1 MIISR
6 QAMVFILT
14 GLLIIAPAL
23 ASQSDDLISDG
34 NVYYGQG
41 MFREAIES
49 FERAI
54 ELEPSNA
61 AAWYNKGVSLFKVG
75 QVDEAIASYEVA
87 IGLDPRNSDYWYN
100 KGNALYSKN
109 LLNEAYAAYDVAI
122 ELTLMMSWPGW
133 QGEYVYHVSSIM
145 MTPSGHMMQPSR

>member
-1 MIISR
+1 MTIPR
-6 QAMVFILT
+6 QVPVFILLVT
-14 GLLIIAPAL
+14 LLFIVPVP

-41 MFREAIES
+41 MYEEAIVS

-87 IGLDPRNSDYWYN
+87 IGLDPRNSD
-100 KGNALYSKN
+100 
-109 LLNEAYAAYDVAI
+109 
-122 ELTLMMSWPGW
+122 
-133 QGEYVYHVSSIM
+133 
-145 MTPSGHMMQPSR
+145 